1 MASNRNF
8 RDTTQSPDVQ
18 DEGDSGGGGVSP
30 RLLEQLNSARLDQIS
45 NSMKIIS
52 EKIGNPESKPTLQGG
67 GMGNGLQSFLKWAGL
82 LLSFVI
88 AIVGAV
94 TWINATID
102 SKTRENR
109 IEMKAD
115 LDSAKTEIKAEVF
128 RTQDSVNR
136 LDEKIDRKMD
146 KLSDQLTA
154 IQQDLRD
161 TKMTIPLE

>member
-1 MASNRNF
+1 
-8 RDTTQSPDVQ
+8 
-18 DEGDSGGGGVSP
+18 
-30 RLLEQLNSARLDQIS
+30 
-45 NSMKIIS
+45 
-52 EKIGNPESKPTLQGG
+52 
-67 GMGNGLQSFLKWAGL
+67 MGNGLQSFLKWAGL

-161 TKMTIPLE
+161 TKK

>member
-1 MASNRNF
+1 
-8 RDTTQSPDVQ
+8 
-18 DEGDSGGGGVSP
+18 
-30 RLLEQLNSARLDQIS
+30 
-45 NSMKIIS
+45 
-52 EKIGNPESKPTLQGG
+52 
-67 GMGNGLQSFLKWAGL
+67 MGNGLQSFLKWAGL

-109 IEMKAD
+109 IEMKAE
-115 LDSAKTEIKAEVF
+115 LDSATEIKAEVI

-161 TKMTIPLE
+161 TKK